1 MFNYY
6 MPSRILF
13 GAGKLDELGSVQ
25 LPGKKAMIVISCG
38 KSMRA
43 NGYLER
49 VENLLRKNGAE
60 SIVYDKILPN
70 PICTHVDEAADIAK
84 KEKCDF
90 IIGLG
95 GGSTIDATKAIAVMA
110 KNEGKYWDYIPRGTG
125 GKKPVKEEALPII
138 AITTTAGTG
147 TEADPFMVI
156 SNPDTEEKIGFGVAP
171 VTFPVLSIV
180 DPELMLTVPAHLTA
194 YQGFDTLFHASEG
207 YISNKANEMSDMFA
221 LQSVSLIAKSL
232 AKAVDHGSDL
242 DARTDVALANT
253 LAGVVECTSSCT
265 SEHAME
271 HAMSAYQPSLPHGA
285 GLIMLSVP
293 YFTFFAQKVPE
304 RMADLARAMG
314 KKVDGLPLAEQAMQF
329 VEALKEL
336 QASCHVA
343 GLKMSDYNIKKE
355 QLPDY
360 VTKSKFTMG
369 QLFDNDRHYLS
380 DAECLSIFEEAYL

>member
-110 KNEGKYWDYIPRGTG
+110 KNDGKYWDYIPRGTG

-156 SNPDTEEKIGFGVAP
+156 SNPDTRCV
-171 VTFPVLSIV
+171 
-180 DPELMLTVPAHLTA
+180 
-194 YQGFDTLFHASEG
+194 
-207 YISNKANEMSDMFA
+207 
-221 LQSVSLIAKSL
+221 
-232 AKAVDHGSDL
+232 
-242 DARTDVALANT
+242 
-253 LAGVVECTSSCT
+253 
-265 SEHAME
+265 
-271 HAMSAYQPSLPHGA
+271 
-285 GLIMLSVP
+285 
-293 YFTFFAQKVPE
+293 
-304 RMADLARAMG
+304 
-314 KKVDGLPLAEQAMQF
+314 
-329 VEALKEL
+329 
-336 QASCHVA
+336 
-343 GLKMSDYNIKKE
+343 
-355 QLPDY
+355 
-360 VTKSKFTMG
+360 
-369 QLFDNDRHYLS
+369 
-380 DAECLSIFEEAYL
+380 